1 MHKLIKFLTSR
12 VLWVALIVLFQLAWI
27 VYAILRISGPYY
39 AYVTVVSS
47 CIAVV
52 LTILIVRQR
61 ANSSYKLSWTIVVL
75 GVPLIGPV
83 LFLLFG
89 GKTIA
94 RHFLKKFNKIDEH
107 IKHIVSQDK
116 EVLKALELKDADAKK
131 IAVYLDDCAQ
141 APVYDN
147 CETKYFPSGE
157 EYFKQFCI
165 ELEKAEKFIFI
176 EYFIINRGLM
186 WDTVMEILERKVLEG
201 VEVRIIYD
209 DLGCICLLPFAYEK
223 KLSAKGIQ
231 CRSFNPVYPV
241 LSAIHNNRD
250 HRKITVIDGKV
261 GFTGGINMADEYINH
276 ISKYGFWKDA
286 CIMIKGA
293 AVWNLTAMFL
303 STWNSIEFTDKEFDK
318 YLLKASDIS
327 VDNPVGYVQPFGDM
341 PFDAEQVAENVYLS
355 IINSAKKYVY
365 FYTPYL
371 IIDDELMRAFL
382 VAAKSGVDVRIMTPH
397 VPDKKFVFML
407 TRSYYKQLVD
417 SGVKVYEYLPGFL
430 HSKCCVSD
438 DTKAVIG
445 SINLDFRSLYL
456 HFECGTFVYGADA
469 VGELYDDFMNT
480 LESQTVEVNEA
491 FLKTIPWY
499 VKLLQAV
506 LRLFAPML

>member
-12 VLWVALIVLFQLAWI
+12 FLWVLSIVLLQLAWL
-27 VYAILRISGPYY
+27 VYAILKISGPYY

-47 CIAVV
+47 CIAVI
-52 LTILIVRQR
+52 LTIMIVRQR

-89 GKTIA
+89 GKTIS
-94 RHFLKKFNKIDEH
+94 RHFLNKFNKIDEH
-107 IKHIVSQDK
+107 IKYIVTQD
-116 EVLKALELKDADAKK
+116 ETVLERLEDEDSDAKK
-131 IAVYLDDCAQ
+131 IAVYLNECAQ
-141 APVYDN
+141 SPIYDN

-157 EYFKQFCI
+157 EYFKQICI

-176 EYFIINRGLM
+176 EYFIICSGLM
-186 WDTVMEILERKVLEG
+186 WDTVTEILERKVAEG

-209 DLGCICLLPFAYEK
+209 DMGCIFLLPFAYEK
-223 KLSAKGIQ
+223 KLRAKGIL
-231 CRSFNPVYPV
+231 CRAFNPVYPV

-286 CIMIKGA
+286 GIMIKGD

-303 STWNSIEFTDKEFDK
+303 STWNSIEFTDKDFSK
-318 YLLKASDIS
+318 YLLKASDIP
-327 VDNPVGYVQPFGDM
+327 VDNPKGYVQPFGDM

-382 VAAKSGVDVRIMTPH
+382 LASKSGVDVRIMTPH
-397 VPDKKFVFML
+397 VPDKKLVFML
-407 TRSYYKQLVD
+407 TRSYYKQLID

-480 LESQTVEVNEA
+480 LESQTIEVDEA
-491 FLKTIPWY
+491 FIKAIPWY

>member
-12 VLWVALIVLFQLAWI
+12 VLWVALIVLFQLIWI
-27 VYAILRISGPYY
+27 VYAVLKISGPYY
-39 AYVTVVSS
+39 AYVTVGSS
-47 CIAVV
+47 CIAAL

-61 ANSSYKLSWTIVVL
+61 ANSSYKLSWAIVVL

-83 LFLLFG
+83 LYFLFG
-89 GKTIA
+89 GKTIS
-94 RHFLKKFNKIDEH
+94 RYFLNKFNKIDEN
-107 IKHIVSQDK
+107 IKYIEPQD
-116 EVLKALELKDADAKK
+116 EAVLSRLDEEDADAKK
-131 IAVYLDDCAQ
+131 IAVYLEDCAQ
-141 APVYDN
+141 APIYDN
-147 CETKYFPSGE
+147 CETKYFSSGE
-157 EYFKQFCI
+157 EYFEQICA

-176 EYFIINRGLM
+176 EYFIISRGLM
-186 WDTVMEILERKVLEG
+186 WDTVIEILERKVAEG
-201 VEVRIIYD
+201 VEVRIMYD
-209 DLGCICLLPFAYEK
+209 DLGCIFLLPFAYEK
-223 KLSAKGIQ
+223 KLRAKVIQ
-231 CRSFNPVYPV
+231 CRAFNKVYPV
-241 LSAIHNNRD
+241 LSAVHNNRD

-286 CIMIKGA
+286 GIMIKGK

-303 STWNSIEFTDKEFDK
+303 STWNSIEFTDKDFSK
-318 YLLKASDIS
+318 YCLSAEDIP
-327 VDNPVGYVQPFGDM
+327 VNNPKGYVQPFGDM

-355 IINSAKKYVY
+355 VINSAKKYVY

-382 VAAKSGVDVRIMTPH
+382 LAAKSGVDVRIMTPH
-397 VPDKKFVFML
+397 IPDKKLVFML
-407 TRSYYKQLVD
+407 TRSYYKQLID

-469 VGELYDDFMNT
+469 VGELYDDYMNT
-480 LESQTVEVNEA
+480 LATKTVEVDRE

-499 VKLLQAV
+499 VKMMQAV
-506 LRLFAPML
+506 LRLFAPLL